1 MTRDELGRGEHAQ
14 SRVKRSQSG
23 EETSAARKRLKQ
35 RGVVRLRRART
46 ARRSMPSYILP
57 LRVYV
62 TAIQFGTL
70 VVDDWALYRT
80 DLLKMKWLPPF

>member
-35 RGVVRLRRART
+35 RRVVRLRRART
-46 ARRSMPSYILP
+46 SRRSMPSYILP

-70 VVDDWALYRT
+70 VDNWALYRT
-80 DLLKMKWLPPF
+80 DLFKMKRLPPF